1 MIKVAC
7 VQMQSGID
15 PETNLKSASELIREA
30 AALGAKFISTP
41 EMTNVMNIRPG
52 PSGVPIHMEA
62 DDPTLSALRKLAGEL
77 GIWLLIGSL
86 AIKLATEERFANR
99 SFLIGPDGSIH
110 ARYDKIHMFDVA
122 VGDGQTYRESKRY
135 RPGTEAVVAET
146 PIGTLGLSICYDL
159 RFPRLYRTLAQ
170 AGAQILMCP
179 AAFTKTTGTAHW
191 HSLLRARAI
200 ETGCFV
206 IAPAQAGLH
215 EDGRE
220 TFGHSLI
227 ISPWGEILA
236 EGGADQAGVIT
247 ADIDLNEV
255 AVARGKI
262 PSLSN
267 DADFQLRK

>member
-1 MIKVAC
+1 
-7 VQMQSGID
+7 MQSGIS
-15 PETNLKSASELIREA
+15 PETNLTDASDLVRSAAES
-30 AALGAKFISTP
+30 GATFIATP

-52 PSGVPIHMEA
+52 PAGVPLHMEA
-62 DDPTLSALRKLAGEL
+62 DDATLSALRRLADEL

-86 AIKLATEERFANR
+86 AIKLETEERLANR
-99 SFLIGPDGSIH
+99 SFLIGPDGDIQ
-110 ARYDKIHMFDVA
+110 ARYDKIHMFDVE

-146 PIGTLGLSICYDL
+146 PFARLGLSICYDL
-159 RFPRLYRTLAQ
+159 RFPRLYRTLAR

-191 HSLLRARAI
+191 HSLLLARAI
-200 ETGCFV
+200 ENGCFV
-206 IAPAQAGLH
+206 LAPAQAGLH

-236 EGGADQAGVIT
+236 EGSADQTGIIT